1 MLSVNSTSGWKK
13 SRFHS
18 EMALVR
24 TIVEKQTDPD
34 TNFESSGNVDDLLFS
49 VAAAPLNL

>member
-1 MLSVNSTSGWKK
+1 
-13 SRFHS
+13 
-18 EMALVR
+18 MALVR

-49 VAAAPLNL
+49 VAAAPLNLCGALFNLKQPVVNLLR

>member
-1 MLSVNSTSGWKK
+1 MV
-13 SRFHS
+13 F
-18 EMALVR
+18 A
-24 TIVEKQTDPD
+24 QTHPPNVGPHLWACLNITVPGKTYND